1 MTGAG
6 QFVEFGRWDEAHRAL
21 VARMIAA
28 ENDLHSLRGA
38 ESEHRALA
46 DRIAAL
52 EHESEQRQEGQDV
65 RRNRAWLIVLA
76 VMSGLVCPVVVTAVV
91 TWLHLRAVK

>member
-1 MTGAG
+1 LAAPG
-6 QFVEFGRWDEAHRAL
+6 QFVEYGRWDEAHRAL
-21 VARMIAA
+21 VARVIAA

-46 DRIAAL
+46 DRIGAL

-65 RRNRAWLIVLA
+65 RRNRVWLIILA
-76 VMSGLVCPVVVTAVV
+76 VMSGLVCPVVVTAVI
-91 TWLHLRAVK
+91 TWLHLRSVK